1 MLNDNMVDKW
11 KEKGNWKSYTHHFEI
26 TIDHSND
33 TMCWKEKGEVLI
45 NLDTIS
51 VIKKVVGKNVN
62 GDDLNFYKFEMT
74 NGNDYF
80 VLADC

>member
-1 MLNDNMVDKW
+1 MLNDNIVDKW
-11 KEKGNWKSYTHHFEI
+11 KEKGNWKTYKHFKI

-33 TMCWKEKGEVLI
+33 TIYWKEKGDVLI

-51 VIKKVVGKNVN
+51 AIKKVVGKAVD
-62 GDDLNFYKFEMT
+62 GDDLEFYKFEMT

-80 VLADC
+80 VLTE

>member
-33 TMCWKEKGEVLI
+33 TMCWNIDILAKNKPNHWYISNDSVSVMKFTFEDLMGMLCHCLTLE
-45 NLDTIS
+45 TIE
-51 VIKKVVGKNVN
+51 IKN
-62 GDDLNFYKFEMT
+62 
-74 NGNDYF
+74 
-80 VLADC
+80 